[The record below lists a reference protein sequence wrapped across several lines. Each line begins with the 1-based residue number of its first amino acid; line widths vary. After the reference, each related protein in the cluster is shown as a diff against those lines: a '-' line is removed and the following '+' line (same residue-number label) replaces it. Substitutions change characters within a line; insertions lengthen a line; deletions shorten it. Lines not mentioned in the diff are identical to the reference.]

1 MTAQN
6 HQKKSKKIIEIFR
19 DGVNFMQLQRW
30 GVISPE
36 ASSLFQEVSLLK
48 NALTSSVF
56 FGFDKHSAAKI
67 VS

>member
-36 ASSLFQEVSLLK
+36 ASSLFQEVSAPEK
-48 NALTSSVF
+48 RTYIFGVF
-56 FGFDKHSAAKI
+56 R
-67 VS
+67 V